1 MSIRIEDLRQ
11 LGVYDLLRDKIS
23 VYLLKADSENFITC
37 ISTGYDMA
45 GNWNNLLL
53 QQKYFRYTDDYSYH
67 EWVKDMQAG
76 EPDGRFSAEIR
87 GEASTISYRSIT
99 SMPGWYVIVELTNR
113 NVSNI
118 T

>member
-1 MSIRIEDLRQ
+1 MKAKESFFSDPYRSSKTGNMVLTIFVPVSHSNKIQTLFMSIRIEDLRQ

-76 EPDGRFSAEIR
+76 MS
-87 GEASTISYRSIT
+87 S
-99 SMPGWYVIVELTNR
+99 LN
-113 NVSNI
+113 
-118 T
+118 